1 MLLKASDE
9 SLSKIVKMFLGFSD
23 IEILVFPYN
32 DGNKITN
39 KLKLGYL
46 FAYYIG

>member
-1 MLLKASDE
+1 MQVMKAW
-9 SLSKIVKMFLGFSD
+9 VKWVKLFLGFSD
-23 IEILVFPYN
+23 MEILAFPYN
-32 DGNKITN
+32 DGDKIPK